1 MTTEHIKNRGKAA
14 SLGLVWSGRDDG
26 IDIQSSRTKH
36 LHHLM
41 SFLHLYGFK
50 KLHSARQHQT
60 YLRLNLV
67 CHVSVSDWSNSTK
80 INTLI
85 SILPIRPQQIY
96 NLLVIISIF
105 VIALLRFL
113 CNSIVPPV
121 SIYLWRYRC
130 EMRSQLSHLFS
141 HPPVSQSPSPWSVS
155 DSRTASLPISHLK
168 KVALIVTFPV
178 PDRR

>member
-14 SLGLVWSGRDDG
+14 LLGWVWGRRDDG
-26 IDIQSSRTKH
+26 SDIQSSRKH

-41 SFLHLYGFK
+41 SFPHLYGFK

-105 VIALLRFL
+105 VIDLLQFL
-113 CNSIVPPV
+113 CNSIVPLA
-121 SIYLWRYRC
+121 STYFWRYGFLNL
-130 EMRSQLSHLFS
+130 M
-141 HPPVSQSPSPWSVS
+141 VISPSPLS
-155 DSRTASLPISHLK
+155 SLLK
-168 KVALIVTFPV
+168 SYSTCGALIPS
-178 PDRR
+178 